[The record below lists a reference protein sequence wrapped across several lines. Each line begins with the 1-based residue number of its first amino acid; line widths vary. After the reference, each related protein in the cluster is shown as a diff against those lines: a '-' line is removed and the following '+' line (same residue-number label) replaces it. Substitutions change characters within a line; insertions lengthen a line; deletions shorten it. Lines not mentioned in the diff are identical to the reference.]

1 MKLKRKRRITV
12 RCSHSELREWKKLA
26 DEQGV
31 SLSRLILDLL
41 ELETI
46 KTEPDERVQ
55 RGCSVKPMCGNERL
69 FFRPYEKQM
78 WQKAGRAGYRRSAD
92 APLKTK
98 GA

>member
-1 MKLKRKRRITV
+1 MKLKRKRRIYV
-12 RCSHSELREWKKLA
+12 RCSSSELREWKKLA

-46 KTEPDERVQ
+46 KTEPPDERVE
-55 RGCSVKPMCGNERL
+55 RKCSVKPMCGNERL

-78 WQKAGRAGYRRSAD
+78 RHGK
-92 APLKTK
+92 
-98 GA
+98 